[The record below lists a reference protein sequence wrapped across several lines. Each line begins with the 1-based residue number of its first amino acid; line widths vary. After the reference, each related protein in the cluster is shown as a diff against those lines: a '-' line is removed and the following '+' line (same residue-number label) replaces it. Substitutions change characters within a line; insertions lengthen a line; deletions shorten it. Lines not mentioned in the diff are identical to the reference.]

1 MQPASS
7 DALDALVTFVAG
19 DTWAGLTSVTIGT
32 GRNSPGDLA
41 SVKMAFKLN
50 PKAVSPTLELT
61 SAGGDITISD
71 AVNWV
76 FTVDPA
82 RLPLIPGNYVWQIE
96 TEDDSATPYV
106 ETMLAGNCNVLSNY
120 TSTT

>member
-1 MQPASS
+1 MKPFSS

-19 DTWAGLTSVTIGT
+19 DTWGGLPSVTVGAT
-32 GRNSPGDLA
+32 RNSPGDLA

-50 PKAVSPTLELT
+50 PKAVSPSLELT
-61 SAGGDITISD
+61 SAGGEITISD

-82 RLPLIPGNYVWQIE
+82 RLSLLPGSYVWQIE

-106 ETMLAGNCNVLSNY
+106 ETILAGNCEVLSNY